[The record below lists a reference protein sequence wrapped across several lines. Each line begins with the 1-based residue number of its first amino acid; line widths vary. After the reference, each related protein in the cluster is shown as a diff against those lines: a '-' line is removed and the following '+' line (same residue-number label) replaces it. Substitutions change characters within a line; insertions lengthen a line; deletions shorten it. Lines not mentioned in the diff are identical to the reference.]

1 MGNDIFNEQ
10 IVKKE
15 RTAADT
21 VKSLAILSI
30 SIFVSIL
37 LTVFIPY
44 IGIMLAV
51 LVIWLGLTLVGRLKK
66 EFEYAFTN
74 GDLDIDV
81 IFNKAKRKR
90 IISIDS
96 KRILGFQNIKSLHQ
110 LPKEAQK
117 VVDCSSG
124 LESANLYALT
134 YDVDHKK
141 TIFLIEPNEQI
152 LKGIYAYA
160 PKSVTGFYGV
170 SK

>member
-15 RTAADT
+15 KTGSDT
-21 VKSLAILSI
+21 IKMLGIMSI
-30 SIFVSIL
+30 SVFVSIL

-51 LVIWLGLTLVGRLKK
+51 LVMWLGLALVGRLKK

-81 IFNKAKRKR
+81 IYNKAKRKR

-96 KRILGFQNIKSLHQ
+96 KRILGFQNIKSLSQ
-110 LPKEAQK
+110 LPKDVAK

-124 LESANLYALT
+124 LESSNLYALT

-141 TIFLIEPNEQI
+141 TVFLIEPNEQI
-152 LKGIYAYA
+152 LKGIHAFA
-160 PKSVTGFYGV
+160 PKSVTGFYGI